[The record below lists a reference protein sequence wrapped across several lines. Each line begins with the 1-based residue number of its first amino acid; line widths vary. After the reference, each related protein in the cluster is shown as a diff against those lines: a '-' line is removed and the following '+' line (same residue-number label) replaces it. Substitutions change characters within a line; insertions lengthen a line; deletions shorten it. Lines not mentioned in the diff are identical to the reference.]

1 MTAHTRLTRH
11 NDTANT
17 VIEKEPF
24 LRLGPF
30 SKLINTDTQGS
41 LILNDMAC
49 INRCT
54 VGKHTSIG
62 CFSYM
67 ADTVS
72 GRYCTFA
79 SRVSIGAFSHPTD
92 WFSIHEFQYRDT
104 SELYGES
111 IIDDGRN
118 LLQNDARPTLIG
130 SDVWIGDNATIGRGV
145 SIGHGAIIGM
155 SAVIV
160 QDVEPYSI
168 VVGNPGRVV
177 RKRFDD
183 DTIAALLDLK
193 WWELE
198 MEAMRGL
205 DFRDPHAAI
214 KELQS
219 RQSA

>member
-1 MTAHTRLTRH
+1 MTAYTKLTKH
-11 NDTANT
+11 NNTAKT
-17 VIEKEPF
+17 VVEKEPF
-24 LRLGPF
+24 MRLGPF
-30 SKLINTDTQGS
+30 SKLIDTDTQGS

-92 WFSIHEFQYRDT
+92 WLSIHEFQYRDT
-104 SELYGES
+104 SHLYGDS
-111 IIDDGRN
+111 IIEDGQN
-118 LLQNDARPTLIG
+118 LLQSDDRPTVIG
-130 SDVWIGDNATIGRGV
+130 SDVWIGDNATVGRGV
-145 SIGHGAIIGM
+145 KIGHGAIVGM
-155 SAVIV
+155 SAVV
-160 QDVEPYSI
+160 VRDVEPYSI

-183 DTIAALLDLK
+183 KTISELLGLK
-193 WWELE
+193 WWDLE
-198 MEAMRGL
+198 MEAMKGI
-205 DFRDPHAAI
+205 DFSEPLAAI
-214 KELQS
+214 KELQD
-219 RQSA
+219 RKLN